1 MIRLLKY
8 FLYTLFIPFWWIQRL
23 IPRNE
28 NIWVFGAWFGD
39 RFADNPKALFNYI
52 NNNEPKYKTV
62 WITRNKGLVSEMR
75 KKDLLAYRANSLYGI
90 YYILRAS
97 YVIVCNSKR
106 DVNFLFINGAI
117 TVQLWHGIPMKK
129 INRDV
134 ASYNLPL
141 WKKKLVEYLFSFMDE
156 YNYRYYLSNAPI
168 FDEKIKSAFNAVE
181 NQIVR
186 AGYPRNDIFF
196 TDVDEPY
203 ITKLRNK
210 YPDSR
215 IIAYL
220 PTHRGDY
227 IDGIDY
233 FSKYG
238 YNIEK
243 FNQFLLK
250 NNLIFLFKGHF
261 YVGGENEIFNYSSIE
276 KRAFQIGDEDISSVN
291 SFLNNIDILITDYS
305 GAYFDFLLSNKPIV
319 LAAFDLEEYISTNR
333 ELYFDFHKDIN
344 CGSIAYDWDNVM
356 TEVENILKDDSN
368 KKLRTERRDF
378 FHAYPDGGNS
388 KRVFEALKNGTV

>member
-1 MIRLLKY
+1 
-8 FLYTLFIPFWWIQRL
+8 
-23 IPRNE
+23 
-28 NIWVFGAWFGD
+28 
-39 RFADNPKALFNYI
+39 
-52 NNNEPKYKTV
+52 
-62 WITRNKGLVSEMR
+62 
-75 KKDLLAYRANSLYGI
+75 
-90 YYILRAS
+90 
-97 YVIVCNSKR
+97 
-106 DVNFLFINGAI
+106 
-117 TVQLWHGIPMKK
+117 
-129 INRDV
+129 
-134 ASYNLPL
+134 
-141 WKKKLVEYLFSFMDE
+141 MDE

-261 YVGGENEIFNYSSIE
+261 YVGGDNEIFNYNSIE
-276 KRAFQIGDEDISSVN
+276 KRAFQIGDNDISCVN
-291 SFLNNIDILITDYS
+291 SFFNNIDILITWS
-305 GAYFDFLLSNKPIV
+305 RWNLW
-319 LAAFDLEEYISTNR
+319 T
-333 ELYFDFHKDIN
+333 
-344 CGSIAYDWDNVM
+344 
-356 TEVENILKDDSN
+356 
-368 KKLRTERRDF
+368 RR
-378 FHAYPDGGNS
+378 S
-388 KRVFEALKNGTV
+388 

>member
-141 WKKKLVEYLFSFMDE
+141 WKKKLV
-156 YNYRYYLSNAPI
+156 
-168 FDEKIKSAFNAVE
+168 
-181 NQIVR
+181 
-186 AGYPRNDIFF
+186 
-196 TDVDEPY
+196 
-203 ITKLRNK
+203 
-210 YPDSR
+210 
-215 IIAYL
+215 
-220 PTHRGDY
+220 
-227 IDGIDY
+227 
-233 FSKYG
+233 
-238 YNIEK
+238 
-243 FNQFLLK
+243 
-250 NNLIFLFKGHF
+250 
-261 YVGGENEIFNYSSIE
+261 
-276 KRAFQIGDEDISSVN
+276 
-291 SFLNNIDILITDYS
+291 
-305 GAYFDFLLSNKPIV
+305 
-319 LAAFDLEEYISTNR
+319 
-333 ELYFDFHKDIN
+333 
-344 CGSIAYDWDNVM
+344 
-356 TEVENILKDDSN
+356 
-368 KKLRTERRDF
+368 
-378 FHAYPDGGNS
+378 
-388 KRVFEALKNGTV
+388 